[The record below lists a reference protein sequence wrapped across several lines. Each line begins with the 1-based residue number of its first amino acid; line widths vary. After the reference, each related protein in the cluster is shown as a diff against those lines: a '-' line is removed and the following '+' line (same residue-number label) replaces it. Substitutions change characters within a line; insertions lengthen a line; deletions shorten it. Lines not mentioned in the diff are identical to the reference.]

1 MAADESVWSGVS
13 ELIEI
18 HFQLVCLYLYCRLFQ
33 SFKEMIY
40 CFRVYLSRTRIYHLA
55 SNKIN
60 HGGKNWR
67 ENADNRN
74 IATRAFVF
82 RESAAPARLWSI
94 KIKTTQT
101 KSSLSFL
108 TFFKLHLVLYSRH
121 FEFFSASRFF
131 SSLAIYLRKRFRH
144 INRNIYHRPLLTRTD
159 LQYHMPP
166 FLVFSNKLAIHFG
179 CFSTV
184 ESK

>member
-40 CFRVYLSRTRIYHLA
+40 CFHVYLSRTRIYHLA

-82 RESAAPARLWSI
+82 RESAAPARL
-94 KIKTTQT
+94 
-101 KSSLSFL
+101 
-108 TFFKLHLVLYSRH
+108 
-121 FEFFSASRFF
+121 
-131 SSLAIYLRKRFRH
+131 
-144 INRNIYHRPLLTRTD
+144 
-159 LQYHMPP
+159 
-166 FLVFSNKLAIHFG
+166 
-179 CFSTV
+179 
-184 ESK
+184 